1 MWTISETYE
10 QARRASEKDADM
22 IRRTAEHTL
31 DTYLAHMP
39 GITREEIGRRLLE
52 SNRERLDAVPDLN
65 TYPELRGMREIL
77 DAEWRGIRD
86 GAKLDDEQWAAR
98 CNGNFYMHCHVYGE
112 VGKEDHGCTCIYFP
126 ESEHGSI
133 LAVNLDTNL
142 EEPYGPPEWPTW
154 NEHIIVGG
162 VSSGIWGDEPS
173 PEIFPAPK
181 DKILGRYAR
190 STDEAIEILDRYKLF
205 GRPGNL
211 LIVDRNHNIAMVE
224 MSACRIGV
232 RRSNDGFGFITAMTA
247 EEPTFRAYL
256 DKTRDASLKA
266 RDLPED
272 CDDTTYWKKCD
283 QRREL
288 LNEMLDEARQNPTLE
303 KLRSMIQC
311 RDPKRG
317 FVCYDG
323 DPIQPGGPP
332 LEWTMRTAIWMLN
345 EKKAIWWS
353 KEGDAPSWETRM
365 SDVEFKEVLPWD

>member
-10 QARRASEKDADM
+10 QARRESEKNADM

-31 DTYLAHMP
+31 NTYIEHMP
-39 GITREEIGRRLLE
+39 GMTRAEIGRRLQE
-52 SNRERLDAVPDLN
+52 SNREQMDAVPDLN
-65 TYPELRGMREIL
+65 RYPELRGMREIL

-98 CNGNFYMHCHVYGE
+98 CNGNVYMHRHVYGE
-112 VGKEDHGCTCIYFP
+112 VGREKHGCTCIYFP
-126 ESEHGSI
+126 ESEYGSI

-142 EEPYGPPEWPTW
+142 EEPYGPPEWPAW

-162 VSSGIWGDEPS
+162 VSSGIWGDELS

-190 STDEAIEILDRYKLF
+190 STDEALEILERYKLF

-211 LIVDRNHNIAMVE
+211 LIIDRNHDIAMVE

-232 RRSNDGFGFITAMTA
+232 RRSTDGFGFITAMTA
-247 EEPTFRAYL
+247 EEPAFRAYL
-256 DKTRDASLKA
+256 DKTREASLKA

-272 CDDTTYWKKCD
+272 CDDTMYWKKCD
-283 QRREL
+283 KRREL
-288 LNEMLDEARQNPTLE
+288 LNEMLDEARQAPTLE

-311 RDPKRG
+311 RDPERG
-317 FVCYDG
+317 YVCYDG

-345 EKKAIWWS
+345 ENKAIWWS

-365 SDVEFKEVLPWD
+365 PDVDFKEVLPWN